1 MYVRLARRQLR
12 TLSATVLRIRCNIKM
27 IAVKNLK
34 MITVKNLKM
43 IAVKNGLQI
52 IANADGRF

>member
-1 MYVRLARRQLR
+1 
-12 TLSATVLRIRCNIKM
+12 M